1 MVATVKEVTQ
11 VDVTNQMSHVLN
23 TKSMKISAKMSR
35 LHATFPPIAQA
46 LPDQKMTG
54 EEFISF
60 LSKSDKFKKANG
72 IQSKISIRVR
82 LVEPMKIPN

>member
-46 LPDQKMTG
+46 LPDQKMTV

-60 LSKSDKFKKANG
+60 LSKSDKFK
-72 IQSKISIRVR
+72 Q
-82 LVEPMKIPN
+82 PMGYNRKYPFVFDKSSQ